1 MAALVLSAHRL
12 VSNVEEKIFK
22 AHDNQKFLIDKNS
35 TITNIDIIR
44 ENLRSHVISE
54 KSLFQPSG
62 LTPTESIENILQS
75 KAIYLRLVW
84 YDIISIF
91 KATNFDEFFSTT
103 LKYIEYIA
111 LTATIVVSLIRLFAP
126 LLGFTK
132 FSLYLLPALWRLWL
146 LLYLLNSL
154 VNIKFNE
161 NPVTNSCIKV
171 GIFWIF
177 AVIYWF
183 WLISLLRTFAL

>member
-1 MAALVLSAHRL
+1 
-12 VSNVEEKIFK
+12 
-22 AHDNQKFLIDKNS
+22 
-35 TITNIDIIR
+35 
-44 ENLRSHVISE
+44 
-54 KSLFQPSG
+54 
-62 LTPTESIENILQS
+62 
-75 KAIYLRLVW
+75 VW